1 MSASFQAEF
10 HRIQQALK
18 KGLFRKV
25 DHGGSAE
32 ELLELGAALRR
43 EGNAPHA
50 ALCLMAA
57 AQCHRALEQPAV
69 AAHHDA
75 QAGQLLW
82 REQLQLLARVDD
94 AVFRDLVPEATA
106 CYLGAIH
113 VHLAHEH
120 RALAGTL
127 YAEMADFLWALDRP
141 RDAGM
146 YYDKAATLA
155 DCDCAFSVAE
165 TLWTKALRC
174 HVESRDYG
182 AALDSSSCTLVL
194 LHRRL
199 SREGVLGLQA
209 PLFDAL
215 YSRMAE
221 LLMTKVLLLGV
232 VGEFAQAFTQ
242 LDALQALT
250 AAKLASSEV
259 HTVLCPIL
267 SAFLSACQAQDRTEA
282 EAVLREA
289 PALVS
294 PICAD
299 LMMRAFCR
307 FS

>member
-127 YAEMADFLWALDRP
+127 YAEMADFLWALGNSGRRAP
-141 RDAGM
+141 RCRLCGAG
-146 YYDKAATLA
+146 AV
-155 DCDCAFSVAE
+155 S
-165 TLWTKALRC
+165 
-174 HVESRDYG
+174 
-182 AALDSSSCTLVL
+182 
-194 LHRRL
+194 
-199 SREGVLGLQA
+199 A
-209 PLFDAL
+209 P
-215 YSRMAE
+215 
-221 LLMTKVLLLGV
+221 
-232 VGEFAQAFTQ
+232 
-242 LDALQALT
+242 
-250 AAKLASSEV
+250 
-259 HTVLCPIL
+259 
-267 SAFLSACQAQDRTEA
+267 
-282 EAVLREA
+282 
-289 PALVS
+289 
-294 PICAD
+294 
-299 LMMRAFCR
+299 
-307 FS
+307 